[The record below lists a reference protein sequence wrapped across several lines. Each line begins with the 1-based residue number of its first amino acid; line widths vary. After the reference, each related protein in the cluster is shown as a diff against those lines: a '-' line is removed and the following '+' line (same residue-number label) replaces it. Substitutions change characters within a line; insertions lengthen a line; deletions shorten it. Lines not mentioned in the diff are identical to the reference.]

1 MGAFISGANIT
12 DLCKEM
18 EKNTGIDP
26 KLYEKFHVKRGL
38 RRSDG
43 TGVVA
48 GITNICNVHG
58 SIPVTVTYSMLKHAL
73 FQH

>member
-1 MGAFISGANIT
+1 MPAFISGSNIT
-12 DLCKEM
+12 GLCKELA
-18 EKNTGIDP
+18 ENTAIEP

-48 GITNICNVHG
+48 GITNICNV
-58 SIPVTVTYSMLKHAL
+58 I
-73 FQH
+73 